1 MEIVSDILTK
11 SKLVSPT
18 TSQSERCD
26 FFCDMSQRH
35 TRPIRVSLVNPFCD
49 NEEKESLLLRF
60 VVRGHKGTLNH
71 FMTKKKAFYSRL
83 QIYERA
89 DTFS

>member
-26 FFCDMSQRH
+26 FCDMSQ
-35 TRPIRVSLVNPFCD
+35 IRVSLVNTFCD
-49 NEEKESLLLRF
+49 DEEKESLLLRF
-60 VVRGHKGTLNH
+60 VVRGFKGTLNQ
-71 FMTKKKAFYSRL
+71 FMTKKKAFKT
-83 QIYERA
+83 A
-89 DTFS
+89 DL